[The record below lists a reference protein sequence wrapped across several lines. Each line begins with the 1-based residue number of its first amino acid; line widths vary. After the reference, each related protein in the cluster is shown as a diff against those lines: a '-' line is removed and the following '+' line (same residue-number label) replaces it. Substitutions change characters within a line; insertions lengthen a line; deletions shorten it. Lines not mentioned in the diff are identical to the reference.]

1 MIGEASVRYW
11 QPAREAA
18 TDLVAAYLKDGTQL
32 PHLHEEWQLGV
43 LDAPSRLSVGAFRRH
58 GVELD
63 DVTIL
68 APFEVHSERG
78 VEGAVARWSMLY
90 VAPSMMSRL
99 HGDGPRPRGPV
110 IADPAA
116 AAELREL
123 LRESAD
129 ESIDGSRLL
138 TRVAGWLEGF
148 LRRHAE
154 AAVKVRK
161 TPPIERVRAYLQ
173 DHPTE
178 PVSLAELEAIAGVSQ
193 SRLIHSFSSEVGLPP
208 RSYHAQVRL
217 ARARRLLAEGKAA
230 GRVAYECGFADQ
242 SHLSRRFKQCHGL
255 TPGAFQAQYLA
266 RGAAV
271 AA

>member
-11 QPAREAA
+11 QPAREAT
-18 TDLVAAYLKDGTQL
+18 TDLMAAYLEEGTQV
-32 PHLHEEWQLGV
+32 PHVHEEWQFGV

-58 GVELD
+58 AVEVD

-78 VEGAVARWSMLY
+78 VEGAVAGWRMLY
-90 VAPSMMSRL
+90 VAPLLVNRIYGGAS
-99 HGDGPRPRGPV
+99 RPRGPV

-116 AAELREL
+116 AEELREV

-129 ESIDGSRLL
+129 ESIDGSRFL
-138 TRVAGWLEGF
+138 TRVAGWLVGF
-148 LRRHAE
+148 VRRHAQP
-154 AAVKVRK
+154 AIGLRNP
-161 TPPIERVRAYLQ
+161 PPIERARSYLQ
-173 DHPTE
+173 NHPAESVT
-178 PVSLAELEAIAGVSQ
+178 LAELEAIAGVSQ
-193 SRLIHSFSSEVGLPP
+193 SRLIHSFSGEVGLPP

-217 ARARRLLAEGKAA
+217 ARARRLLAEGTPAS
-230 GRVAYECGFADQ
+230 RVAYECGFADQ
-242 SHLSRRFKQCHGL
+242 SHLSRRFKQSHGL